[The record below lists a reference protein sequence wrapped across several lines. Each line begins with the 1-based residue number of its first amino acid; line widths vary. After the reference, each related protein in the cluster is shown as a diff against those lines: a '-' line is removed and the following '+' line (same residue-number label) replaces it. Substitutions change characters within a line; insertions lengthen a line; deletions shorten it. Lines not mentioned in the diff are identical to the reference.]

1 MIWCRER
8 TERRL
13 TFYIIFYQALVWL
26 IIAIIFFV
34 QLEELT
40 PFDVGVAL
48 WIVVGVNTSSTFWAY
63 SH

>member
-26 IIAIIFFV
+26 IIALVLFAG
-34 QLEELT
+34 LEELT

-48 WIVVGVNTSSTFWAY
+48 WIVIGVNTSSTPWL
-63 SH
+63 

>member
-26 IIAIIFFV
+26 IVALVFFAG
-34 QLEELT
+34 LEELT

-48 WIVVGVNTSSTFWAY
+48 WIVVGVNTSSTPWL
-63 SH
+63 